1 MKNIAFGI
9 LGLGLILVLLSGLWT
24 TLFPGT
30 SAWTPEKSAEWTK
43 VKDRL
48 HTLKFVVNAAAAKPS
63 MHSGEDTAQAKQEYE
78 QLKVKHEEL
87 SKEFYGIHDRPYTIA
102 RILKWSGISL
112 AAVGLIGWYAAN
124 QSG

>member
-9 LGLGLILVLLSGLWT
+9 LGLGLLLVLLSGLWI

-30 SAWTPEKSAEWTK
+30 AAWTPEKSAEWTK

-48 HTLKFVVNAAAAKPS
+48 HTLKFIVGAASAKPS
-63 MHSGEDTAQAKQEYE
+63 MHTGEDTAQAKQEYE
-78 QLKVKHEEL
+78 QVKAKHEEL

-112 AAVGLIGWYAAN
+112 AAIGLIGWYAAN

>member
-1 MKNIAFGI
+1 MKSVVVYSLIGV
-9 LGLGLILVLLSGLWT
+9 GLLLVVLSSVWN

-30 SAWTPEKSAEWTK
+30 SRWTPEKATRSAE

-48 HTLKFVVNAAAAKPS
+48 HNLAFVVNAPKPNLQR
-63 MHSGEDTAQAKQEYE
+63 GQDLGQLKAEFE
-78 QLKVKHEEL
+78 QLK
-87 SKEFYGIHDRPYTIA
+87 KENDALNADFSAASETPKTVATIF
-102 RILKWSGISL
+102 KWSGISL

>member
-9 LGLGLILVLLSGLWT
+9 LGLGLLLVLLSGLWT
-24 TLFPGT
+24 TLFTGT
-30 SAWTPEKSAEWTK
+30 SSWTPEKSAEWTK

-48 HTLKFVVNAAAAKPS
+48 HTLRFLVGTAAAKPS

-78 QLKVKHEEL
+78 QLKAKHEQL

-112 AAVGLIGWYAAN
+112 AVVGLIGCYAVN